1 VKSRSFSESEEKQQ
15 RYYDQIAENYDQHY
29 GSAHNLAY
37 RERIVDRALGGMD
50 LAGLRVLDAMC
61 GGGQNAA
68 YFVARGCRV
77 TGVDI
82 SEKQCEQYRR
92 RFPDSDVVCASALD
106 TGLEAES
113 FDLVFTDSLHHLHPH
128 VDAGMREFHRLLRP
142 GGSLVVWEP
151 SSGSAFDTLRK
162 VWYRLDRTYF
172 EDNEA
177 SIDVDRLARD
187 NRGRFDLA
195 EVLYGGNFGYL
206 LVGLSMALRIP
217 LRLVDH
223 YAPAL
228 LKVEEAVLPLQGR
241 RTALWVLAR
250 LVKRADARAS

>member
-1 VKSRSFSESEEKQQ
+1 MKDRTFSESEARQQ
-15 RYYDQIAENYDQHY
+15 QYYDRISDTYDQHY

-37 RERIVDRALGGMD
+37 RERVCDLVFAGMD

-82 SEKQCEQYRR
+82 SEKQCEQYHR
-92 RFPDSDVVCASALD
+92 RFPDSQVVCASAFD

-128 VDAGMREFHRLLRP
+128 VDDGMREFHRLLRP
-142 GGSLVVWEP
+142 GGSLVAWEP
-151 SSGSAFDTLRK
+151 SSGSAFDYLRK
-162 VWYRLDRTYF
+162 AWYRLDRTYF

-177 SIDVDRLARD
+177 SIDVERLGRDHAAR
-187 NRGRFDLA
+187 FELA
-195 EVLYGGNFGYL
+195 EVVYGGNLGYL
-206 LVGLSMALRIP
+206 LVGLSMAMRIP

-228 LKVEEAVLPLQGR
+228 LKVEEAVRPLQGR

-250 LVKRADARAS
+250 LVRRADSRPA